1 MKYTRTY
8 LILIF
13 LCFIPFLGNSQELN
27 CNVEI
32 NTTQIQGSDKSIFT
46 KLQSA
51 VFEFVNNRKWTNNVF
66 ENNER
71 IECTMLI
78 NITEQV
84 AIGNYK
90 ATIQIQS
97 RRPAFNSSYN
107 ATILNHI
114 DKDFDFIFNEF
125 DPLTY
130 SETTYINNLTSV
142 ISYYV
147 YIILALDYDSF
158 SLEGGTPYFEK
169 ALAIVNNAQASSNLG
184 WKAFEND
191 NNRYWLVND
200 FLRQNYL
207 AYRKGMYQYHRLG
220 FDVMAKDV
228 AQGRVEVLNSLKEM
242 EKVYDIKPNI
252 FILQMFFNAKK
263 DEIVNLFM
271 QATTEEKNEATRILN
286 KINPANSN
294 DYKKIIKGK

>member
-1 MKYTRTY
+1 MKTRH
-8 LILIF
+8 LFLFIF
-13 LCFIPFLGNSQELN
+13 LLLGFSLFGDAQELN
-27 CNVEI
+27 CTVEV
-32 NTTQIQGSDKSIFT
+32 NTSQIQGSDKSIFT
-46 KLQSA
+46 KLEA
-51 VFEFVNNRKWTNNVF
+51 TVYEFVNNTKWTNNVF

-97 RRPAFNSSYN
+97 RRPIFNTSYN
-107 ATILNHI
+107 STTLNYI

-158 SLEGGTPYFEK
+158 SLEGGTPYYEK
-169 ALAIVNNAQASSNLG
+169 ALAIVNNAQASPNLG

-191 NNRYWLVND
+191 KNRYWLVND
-200 FLRQNYL
+200 LLRQNY
-207 AYRKGMYQYHRLG
+207 APYRKAIYNYHRLG
-220 FDVMAKDV
+220 FDVMSKDV
-228 AQGRVEVLNSLKEM
+228 VKGRSEVLLCLKEL
-242 EKVYDIKPNI
+242 EKIYDFKPNA
-252 FILQMFFNAKK
+252 FILQVFFNAKK
-263 DEIVNLFM
+263 DEIINLFIEGTS
-271 QATTEEKNEATRILN
+271 AEKNEATTILN